1 LTKAANRPPL
11 LILPLKFYGILN
23 HNCFREYCSMGRAQ
37 ALREELTNMFDGI
50 FWDND
55 GVLMETEHLY
65 YQANAQALARAGVE
79 LSREDFCRISLR
91 QGESVLSLATVAGQG
106 DSEAAELR
114 RVRDDIYFRLLGAE
128 PRVFPGVQETL
139 ERLHGRLPMAIVTSC
154 RRENFL
160 QMHRASGL
168 LGYFDFI
175 LTREDYAASKP
186 DPEPYRT
193 ACVRAGLDPGRCL
206 AIEDSERG
214 VTSAARAGLVVA
226 AIPGDMNRGGDFG
239 AARWLLDGIH
249 ELPELLSLD

>member
-1 LTKAANRPPL
+1 MFKA
-11 LILPLKFYGILN
+11 
-23 HNCFREYCSMGRAQ
+23 
-37 ALREELTNMFDGI
+37 I

-65 YQANAQALARAGVE
+65 YQANAEALAGAGIE
-79 LSREDFCRISLR
+79 LSLEDFCRISLR
-91 QGESVLSLATVAGQG
+91 QGESVLSLATAAGQC
-106 DSEAAELR
+106 DDEAAELR
-114 RVRDDIYFRLLGAE
+114 RLRDEIYLRLLGE
-128 PRVFPGVQETL
+128 ESRVIPGVHDIL

-175 LTREDYAASKP
+175 LTREDYIASKP

-193 ACVRAGLDPGRCL
+193 ACARAGLHPGRCL

-214 VTSAARAGLVVA
+214 VTSAVRAGLVVA
-226 AIPGDMNRGGDFG
+226 AIPGDLNRGSDFG
-239 AARWLLDGIH
+239 AARWLLDGVC
-249 ELPELLSLD
+249 ELQELLSFD